1 MTVTRALA
9 VLARHLDAHA
19 GDDPPGDAAGQ
30 LTDTLDSLELS
41 QPLDAAPEGASAVDA
56 LSLNDGGSPGM
67 RLLAEIARVHRAVQ
81 VGGGSRPE
89 TLFRWS
95 HLEVLRPLGT
105 GELWRGVR
113 RVGFA
118 VATRGG
124 AQVGPGRGGNA
135 PLARRGA
142 QPRARPPS
150 ERAHHPRR
158 RLARARRGGS
168 GPEQVRGRTL
178 QEELREHGPLP
189 PGESC
194 ASGTISPRRSPP
206 STTPASCTSD
216 LKTSNVMIEDAP
228 PPRRVRPFGRTR
240 RGCRRCVASS

>member
-1 MTVTRALA
+1 MPTLS
-9 VLARHLDAHA
+9 
-19 GDDPPGDAAGQ
+19 DDPPGDAAEQ

-41 QPLDAAPEGASAVDA
+41 QPLDAAPEGALLST

-105 GELWRGVR
+105 GSYGEVYAAWDSQLQREVALKLA
-113 RVGFA
+113 RVGA
-118 VATRGG
+118 GTLRW
-124 AQVGPGRGGNA
+124 
-135 PLARRGA
+135 LTGA

-158 RLARARRGGS
+158 RLARGARGS
-168 GPEQVRGRTL
+168 GPKQIHGRTL
-178 QEELREHGPLP
+178 QEELRAARSLP
-189 PGESC
+189 PGGPAHRARSRLG
-194 ASGTISPRRSPP
+194 ARAVHDAGLVHGAISRPR
-206 STTPASCTSD
+206 T
-216 LKTSNVMIEDAP
+216 
-228 PPRRVRPFGRTR
+228 
-240 RGCRRCVASS
+240 